1 MGGATAAGLM
11 EANNDGMTP
20 GNTGTDVPAAGDHVY
35 DPTNMGGATAAGPME
50 ANTAGMTPG
59 NTGATAAAMEANTAG
74 MTPGN
79 TGTNVPAAGDHVYD
93 PTMMGGADMTGITMP
108 L

>member
-1 MGGATAAGLM
+1 
-11 EANNDGMTP
+11 MTP

-79 TGTNVPAAGDHVYD
+79 TGTNVPASGDHVYD
-93 PTMMGGADMTGITMP
+93 PTNMAGTTAAAMEANTAGMTPGNTGATA
-108 L
+108 